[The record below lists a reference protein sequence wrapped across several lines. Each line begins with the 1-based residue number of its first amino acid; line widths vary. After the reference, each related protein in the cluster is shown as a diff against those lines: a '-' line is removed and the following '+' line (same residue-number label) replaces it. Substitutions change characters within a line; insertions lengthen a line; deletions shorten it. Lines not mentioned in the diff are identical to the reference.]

1 MAFIIKGGE
10 KMEYQALY
18 RQFRPEEFSD
28 MVGQEHIVRSL
39 SNQIEN
45 GKVAHAYLFCGT
57 RGTGKTT
64 TARILSRAVNCTNR
78 KGANPCNECAACKS
92 MLNQSAVDVIEIDA
106 ASNNSVENVRNVI
119 DEVVYP
125 PVMLKYKVYIID
137 EVHMLST
144 GAFNALLKT
153 LEEPPEHVIFIL
165 ATTEYHKIP
174 ATILSR
180 CQRFDFRRI
189 SSNEIK
195 ERLRYVCEQ
204 SNVKIDESALNTV
217 AYAADGSMRDG
228 LSILDKCISFGHE
241 EVTGEIVTKILGIV
255 DDTTLFEISRAIS
268 RTDVPTIIELTENA
282 IREGRDPILLT
293 VYLIEHFRCLM
304 IASFVSSPEEILQM
318 SAERAERFREYSRD
332 FKSAEIINIVRS
344 LSDLYKMQKESPN
357 PKVILE
363 IGLVSLAGT
372 YNKQQTAQMP
382 VIPAVEYNPLVKPT
396 VNIQPVAEAKQKV
409 VEKKTEVKKEV
420 QEESTVSLGGSD
432 ILSKWADVVAY
443 ISRNGNVMLSSAISY
458 ASPYENGEKINIV
471 FKKNMEVN
479 KKLVDKS
486 ENCAIIESAV
496 YECTGKRVKIAFK
509 LEDEASDFKQAPV
522 KQVSVQEKIEK
533 LAEKFPDI
541 VKIEE

>member
-1 MAFIIKGGE
+1 
-10 KMEYQALY
+10 MEYQALY

-78 KGANPCNECAACKS
+78 KGASPCNECAACKS

-195 ERLRYVCEQ
+195 ERLRYVCQQ
-204 SNVKIDESALNTV
+204 SNVKIDEDALNTV

-268 RTDVPTIIELTENA
+268 KADIPTIIELSEKA

-304 IASFVSSPEEILQM
+304 IASFVSDPEEILQM
-318 SAERAERFREYSRD
+318 SGERAARFTEYSKD
-332 FKSAEIINIVRS
+332 FKSGEIINIVRS
-344 LSDLYKMQKESPN
+344 LSNLYKMQKESPN

-363 IGLVSLAGT
+363 IGLVSLTGT
-372 YNKQQTAQMP
+372 YNKQQAMQIP
-382 VIPAVEYNPLVKPT
+382 VMPAVEYAP
-396 VNIQPVAEAKQKV
+396 KV
-409 VEKKTEVKKEV
+409 VPVVNVPPVPENNPIAEVAKPEEKTEPEK
-420 QEESTVSLGGSD
+420 TNVSLEGTD

-443 ISRNGNVMLSSAISY
+443 ISRGGNVMLSSAISY
-458 ASPYENGEKINIV
+458 ASPYENGEKLNIV
-471 FKKNMEVN
+471 FKKSMEVN
-479 KKLVDKS
+479 KKIVDKS
-486 ENCAIIESAV
+486 ENCAIIEDAV
-496 YECTGKRVKIAFK
+496 YECTGKKVKVSFK

-522 KQVSVQEKIEK
+522 KQVSAQEKLEK

>member
-1 MAFIIKGGE
+1 
-10 KMEYQALY
+10 MEYQALY

-78 KGANPCNECAACKS
+78 NGASPCNECAACKS

-106 ASNNSVENVRNVI
+106 ASNNSVENVRSMI

-195 ERLRYVCEQ
+195 ERLKYVCEQ
-204 SNVKIDESALNTV
+204 SNVKIDENALNTV

-268 RTDVPTIIELTENA
+268 KTDIPTIIELTERA

-304 IASFVSSPEEILQM
+304 IASFVSDPEEILQM
-318 SAERAERFREYSRD
+318 SGERAQRFSEYSRD
-332 FKSAEIINIVRS
+332 FKPAEIINIVRS
-344 LSDLYKMQKESPN
+344 LSNLYKMQKESPN

-372 YNKQQTAQMP
+372 YNKQPSAQMP
-382 VIPAVEYNPLVKPT
+382 VMSALEYTPKVQPATEIKSA
-396 VNIQPVAEAKQKV
+396 QP
-409 VEKKTEVKKEV
+409 EKNEEPKTEI
-420 QEESTVSLGGSD
+420 QEKSAVSLEGAD
-432 ILSKWADVVAY
+432 ILSKWPDVVAY

-458 ASPYENGEKINIV
+458 ASPYENGEKLNIV
-471 FKKNMEVN
+471 FKKSMEVN

-486 ENCAIIESAV
+486 ENCVIIEDAV
-496 YECTGKRVKIAFK
+496 YECTGKRVKVAFK
-509 LEDEASDFKQAPV
+509 LEDETSDFKKTPV
-522 KQVSVQEKIEK
+522 EQVSAQEKIEK

>member
-1 MAFIIKGGE
+1 
-10 KMEYQALY
+10 MEYQALY

-195 ERLRYVCEQ
+195 ERLRYVCDQ
-204 SNVKIDESALNTV
+204 SDVKIDEEALNTV

-241 EVTGEIVTKILGIV
+241 EVTGSIVTKILGIV

-268 RTDVPTIIELTENA
+268 RSDIPTIIELSERA

-304 IASFVSSPEEILQM
+304 IASFLTDPEEVLQM
-318 SAERAERFREYSRD
+318 SGERAERFKEYSRD
-332 FKSAEIINIVRS
+332 FKPGEIINIVRS
-344 LSDLYKMQKESPN
+344 LSNLYKMQKESPN

-363 IGLVSLAGT
+363 IGLVSLTGT
-372 YNKQQTAQMP
+372 YNKQQVTQIP
-382 VIPAVEYNPLVKPT
+382 VMPAVEYAPKVMPVVTSVQNVETKPELPAETTVKIDPET
-396 VNIQPVAEAKQKV
+396 
-409 VEKKTEVKKEV
+409 T
-420 QEESTVSLGGSD
+420 QEQSNVSLEGSD
-432 ILSKWADVVAY
+432 IISKWAEIVGY
-443 ISRNGNVMLSSAISY
+443 ISRGGNVLLSSAISY
-458 ASPYENGEKINIV
+458 ASPYENGEKVNIV
-471 FKKNMEVN
+471 FKKSMEVN

-486 ENCAIIESAV
+486 ENCAIIEDAV
-496 YECTGKRVKIAFK
+496 YECTGKKVKVAFK

-522 KQVSVQEKIEK
+522 KQVSAQEKLEK

-541 VKIEE
+541 VKIED

>member
-1 MAFIIKGGE
+1 
-10 KMEYQALY
+10 MEYQALY
-18 RQFRPEEFSD
+18 RKFRPEEFSD
-28 MVGQEHIVRSL
+28 VVGQDHIVRSL

-92 MLNQSAVDVIEIDA
+92 ILNQSAVDVIEIDA
-106 ASNNSVENVRNVI
+106 ASNNSVENIRNVI

-125 PVMLKYKVYIID
+125 PVMLNHKVYIID

-144 GAFNALLKT
+144 NAFNALLKT

-174 ATILSR
+174 ATIMSR

-195 ERLRYVCEQ
+195 DRLEFVCEQ
-204 SNVKIDESALNTV
+204 SGVNVDEEALNTV
-217 AYAADGSMRDG
+217 AYAADGSLRDG
-228 LSILDKCISFGHE
+228 LSILDKCISFGHDT
-241 EVTGEIVTKILGIV
+241 VTGEIATKVLGIV
-255 DDTTLFEISRAIS
+255 DDTTLFEMSRAIS
-268 RTDVPTIIELTENA
+268 KQDIPTIIELSEKA

-293 VYLIEHFRCLM
+293 VYFIEHFRCLM
-304 IASFVSSPEEILQM
+304 IASYVSSPEDVLQI
-318 SAERAERFREYSRD
+318 SSDRASKFKEYSKD
-332 FKSAEIINIVRS
+332 FTPGEIVNIVRS
-344 LSDLYKMQKESPN
+344 LTDLYKMQKEAPN

-363 IGLVSLAGT
+363 VGLVTLANS
-372 YNKQQTAQMP
+372 YNKQASQIPVMP
-382 VIPAVEYNPLVKPT
+382 NVEYSRQVTPVATVKPEPAYVQPKT
-396 VNIQPVAEAKQKV
+396 VEEP
-409 VEKKTEVKKEV
+409 VEKKIETVDVSVVSPQTTGVISAWSEVVNLIARE
-420 QEESTVSLGGSD
+420 
-432 ILSKWADVVAY
+432 
-443 ISRNGNVMLSSAISY
+443 GNVLLSSAISY
-458 ASPYENGEKINIV
+458 ANPYENGDKLNIV
-471 FKKNMEVN
+471 FKKSMEVN

-486 ENCAIIESAV
+486 ENCAIIEKAI
-496 YECTGKRVKIAFK
+496 YECTGKNIKVAFK
-509 LEDEASDFKQAPV
+509 LEEEASDFKQSPV
-522 KQVSVQEKIEK
+522 KQVSVQEKIEQ